1 MKNRML
7 TNQQEIIETADK
19 CDVCY
24 VGMVDQNNRPYV
36 VPMNFGLHDG
46 DVYFHSA
53 QNGRKID
60 MLKQNP
66 EVCITFSTDHVL
78 RWQNEGVAC
87 SYSMKYRSI
96 RAYGKVEFID
106 DFDKKIEV
114 LNIIMRKY
122 TGKDF
127 TYNAPAV
134 NEVLPW
140 VARIRHW
147 EGRVYGY

>member
-1 MKNRML
+1 MKPRML
-7 TNQQEIIETADK
+7 TNPQEVMDTADK
-19 CDVCY
+19 SDVCY
-24 VGMVDQNNRPYV
+24 VSMAGADGMPYV
-36 VPMNFGLHDG
+36 VPMNFGLLDG
-46 DVYFHSA
+46 HIFLHSA
-53 QNGRKID
+53 QAGKKID
-60 MLKQNP
+60 ILKENP
-66 EVCITFSTDHVL
+66 NVSVCFTSDHHL

-106 DFDKKIEV
+106 DFDAKIDG

-127 TYNAPAV
+127 DFNAPSIH
-134 NEVLPW
+134 EVLCW
-140 VARIRHW
+140 RVNVEEW